1 MSGEFDTSVS
11 ANHHFRSWRD
21 KSPVA
26 GAAAQ
31 IAQGLASSAW
41 RRLSAGEGT
50 KGARLDDWAYCESG
64 AHDRAEAACQ
74 RAQTSDGELADLAG
88 RAWGSS

>member
-31 IAQGLASSAW
+31 IAQGWLLRLGVVFRQAKGRKVPGSTTGPIASSI
-41 RRLSAGEGT
+41 R
-50 KGARLDDWAYCESG
+50 
-64 AHDRAEAACQ
+64 
-74 RAQTSDGELADLAG
+74 
-88 RAWGSS
+88 SS